1 MKKGKYGTKT
11 PDRVGEEKTLVN
23 TEDASCNLIMGIP
36 TEELDGLPYPGLVF
50 CQTSSQEVLQME
62 PITDESKEMFSHKK
76 RNDNIMCVGDTIL
89 AAAEEAVIDKKI
101 VALSNKNQHTMPSSM
116 ENIFQI

>member
-1 MKKGKYGTKT
+1 M
-11 PDRVGEEKTLVN
+11 V
-23 TEDASCNLIMGIP
+23 IP
-36 TEELDGLPYPGLVF
+36 TNEWDDIPSPGLMF

-89 AAAEEAVIDKKI
+89 AAAEEAVIDKNCCLI
-101 VALSNKNQHTMPSSM
+101 
-116 ENIFQI
+116 